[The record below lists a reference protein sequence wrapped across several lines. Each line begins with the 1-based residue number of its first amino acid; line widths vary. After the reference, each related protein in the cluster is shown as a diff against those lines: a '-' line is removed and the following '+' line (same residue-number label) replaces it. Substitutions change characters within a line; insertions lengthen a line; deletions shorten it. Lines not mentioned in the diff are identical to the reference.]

1 MSDSRLIMMEAIA
14 RQKLV
19 TVRYNG
25 AEIMLAPH
33 ILFERHGDLFVC
45 ALNLSKNWR
54 ADDERYLGQFKLAG
68 LGEARLLD
76 EGFAALASYQPEVP
90 RADDTLLL
98 AI

>member
-1 MSDSRLIMMEAIA
+1 MNDSRLIMMEAIA

-25 AEIMLAPH
+25 AEITLAPH
-33 ILFERHGDLFVC
+33 VLFERHGDLFVS

-68 LGEARLLD
+68 LGEARLQE
-76 EGFAALASYQPEVP
+76 EGFTALSSYKPEVP